1 MRRSDVKGMLDR
13 LNNLR
18 PHQCLYGMADG
29 IEAQGQDEGFILNP
43 ASNGAIRV
51 DGLTEGSVACCF
63 IAYQLN
69 ITASTLIKAQ
79 GMGFA
84 EWDN

>member
-1 MRRSDVKGMLDR
+1 MRRSDVKGSLDR

-63 IAYQLN
+63 INQ
-69 ITASTLIKAQ
+69 STKEDIRALGNLMRVQ
-79 GMGFA
+79 GC
-84 EWDN
+84 